1 MSARLTAVRAACA
14 AALVTPLLLHAQDTT
29 RVVRPVARMLRDT
42 MPMVTS
48 QRRILV
54 QKDGRNEV
62 AVLGPTAAE
71 AARADSV
78 ARAAAMEQERLQRVA
93 LEAARMDSIARAR
106 TDSIA
111 MARTD
116 SIARVA
122 RIRQDSVDAEDA
134 RRRAAIARADSIA
147 LAEQL
152 RRKELRERQIFDGT
166 GWYIGLSAG
175 GAVPTGDFSDLG
187 YDGGYNVN
195 VPIGWHSRNHF
206 LGVRLDLGYSQFTS
220 SPFTGTGVGGAP
232 VVLNNRDPRVLSAA
246 LDLTAQVPLNASHSI
261 SLYALGGGGLYH
273 FRNFGQATALGGFL
287 GNDVLAAPADGDPK
301 TRNKLG
307 AQLGAGIDFGI
318 GPASLFLETRVV
330 NVFADRND
338 NVRFS
343 DFFGDARS
351 KNVRWVPLLL
361 GVNFR

>member
-1 MSARLTAVRAACA
+1 MSARITAVRAACA
-14 AALVTPLLLHAQDTT
+14 AALVTPFMLQAQDTT
-29 RVVRPVARMLRDT
+29 RVVRPVARVLRDT
-42 MPMVTS
+42 LPIVTS

-62 AVLGPTAAE
+62 VVMGPTAAE
-71 AARADSV
+71 VARADSV
-78 ARAAAMEQERLQRVA
+78 ARAATMERERLQRVA
-93 LEAARMDSIARAR
+93 LEAARM
-106 TDSIA
+106 DSIA

-122 RIRQDSVDAEDA
+122 RIRQDSIDAEDA
-134 RRRAAIARADSIA
+134 RRRAEIARADSIA

-175 GAVPTGDFSDLG
+175 GAVPTGDFADLG

-206 LGVRLDLGYSQFTS
+206 LGIRLDLGYSQFTS
-220 SPFTGTGVGGAP
+220 SPFTGTGVGGSP

-246 LDLTAQVPLNASHSI
+246 LDITAQIPLNASHSI

-273 FRNFGQATALGGFL
+273 FSNFGQATALGGFL
-287 GNDVLAAPADGDPK
+287 GNDVLAAPGSGDPK

-307 AQLGAGIDFGI
+307 TQLGAGIDFGI

-351 KNVRWVPLLL
+351 KNVRWVPILL

>member
-1 MSARLTAVRAACA
+1 MSARTTAVRAACA
-14 AALVTPLLLHAQDTT
+14 VALVSPFFLHAQDTT
-29 RVVRPVARMLRDT
+29 RVFRPVARVLRDT
-42 MPMVTS
+42 VPLVTS

-54 QKDGRNEV
+54 QKDGRSEV
-62 AVLGPTAAE
+62 TVMTPTAAE
-71 AARADSV
+71 VARADSI
-78 ARAAAMEQERLQRVA
+78 ASAATMERERLQRIA
-93 LEAARMDSIARAR
+93 LEAARTDSIARAVTDSIARAR

-111 MARTD
+111 
-116 SIARVA
+116 RVA
-122 RIRQDSVDAEDA
+122 RIVQDSIDAADA
-134 RRRAAIARADSIA
+134 RRRAEIARADSIA
-147 LAEQL
+147 LAEQ
-152 RRKELRERQIFDGT
+152 RRRTAWRERQMFDGS
-166 GWYIGLSAG
+166 GWYVGLSAG
-175 GAVPTGDFSDLG
+175 GAVPTGDFADLG

-206 LGVRLDLGYSQFTS
+206 LGIRLDLGYSQFTS
-220 SPFTGTGVGGAP
+220 GTFTGIGGGGAP

-287 GNDVLAAPADGDPK
+287 GNDVLAAPGAGDPK
-301 TRNKLG
+301 TRNKIG

-351 KNVRWVPLLL
+351 KNVRWVPILL